1 MNEQRKTDAV
11 EYLKD
16 VLRGTPDSM
25 PREMKEMLGEMILH
39 AYLRGR
45 EDEARLHKPAGIN

>member
-11 EYLKD
+11 AYLKD
-16 VLRGTPDSM
+16 VLRGTPDSL
-25 PREMKEMLGEMILH
+25 PREAKEMLGELILH

-45 EDEARLHKPAGIN
+45 EDEARIHAPAEIN